1 MLMLVTSGLW
11 AQSGSKFSPLQ
22 RDMEI
27 SRVTLENFLKKWDG
41 EPLLNNIQ
49 QTSGTYSKGKGV
61 EFKIEAPNARIF
73 LDGRVTWSKNQ
84 DNVLMDTFYD
94 EEMVAL
100 QKERLKYSIAK
111 FIKDFNS
118 YLPAIESSE
127 EIEFLFE
134 VKDPVNKKDEQPS
147 ASPKQNLRTYY
158 IAFTISG
165 TDISSLKSTE
175 LSVNQIESR
184 IKTSTK

>member
-1 MLMLVTSGLW
+1 MLVTSELW

-49 QTSGTYSKGKGV
+49 HASADYTQGKGI
-61 EFKIEAPNARIF
+61 EFKVEAPNARIF
-73 LDGRVTWSKNQ
+73 LDGRITWSKNQ

-94 EEMVAL
+94 EEMVGL
-100 QKERLKYSIAK
+100 QKERLKQSIAK
-111 FIKDFNS
+111 FIKNFSS
-118 YLPAIESSE
+118 YLPTIDNSE

-134 VKDPVNKKDEQPS
+134 VKDPVNKKDEQPA

-165 TDISSLKSTE
+165 TDLKSLRNTE
-175 LSVNQIESR
+175 LSVDQIESR